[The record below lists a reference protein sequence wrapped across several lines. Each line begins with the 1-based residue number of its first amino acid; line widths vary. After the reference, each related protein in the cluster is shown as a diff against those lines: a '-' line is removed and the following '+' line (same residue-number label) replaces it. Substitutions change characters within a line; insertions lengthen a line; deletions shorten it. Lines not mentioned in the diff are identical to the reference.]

1 MLKTKDPVR
10 KYGFLFALIYMVS
23 YMTRINFGA
32 VVSEMEQATGFSK
45 DLLSLSLTGSFIT
58 YGVGQVISGLAGDRL
73 SPKKL
78 ISVGLAVTAG
88 MNLLLP
94 LCQSPYTM
102 LAVWCV
108 NGFAQSFMWP
118 PIVKMLTELLTEEE
132 YKRGTL
138 IVSWGSSVGTVAVY
152 LIAPAVISMWG
163 WKWVFLLSAIC
174 AVITLVFWQG
184 FSYTPSKVQVRKTE
198 QGRLRGLF
206 TPLMIGVMAAIILQG
221 MLRDG
226 VTTWMPSYIAET
238 YNLSA
243 ASAILTGVIMPVF
256 SVVCFQI
263 AGGLYRKRL
272 TNPLLCAGVFFGLG
286 AVFAGTLYFVTGANA
301 VLSVVCSALLTGC
314 MHGVNL
320 MLISMIPPFF
330 KRYGITG
337 TASGVLNSC
346 TYIGSAASTYGIAV
360 LSQSAGWKNTVLIWL
375 TIAVLGAAVCLI
387 CIKPWKKQFGE

>member
-174 AVITLVFWQG
+174 AVITLVFWQA
-184 FSYTPSKVQVRKTE
+184 FSLPNT
-198 QGRLRGLF
+198 F
-206 TPLMIGVMAAIILQG
+206 WCA
-221 MLRDG
+221 
-226 VTTWMPSYIAET
+226 
-238 YNLSA
+238 
-243 ASAILTGVIMPVF
+243 IMPGRACWPLWR
-256 SVVCFQI
+256 SGCC
-263 AGGLYRKRL
+263 AGGLCL
-272 TNPLLCAGVFFGLG
+272 PLLPA
-286 AVFAGTLYFVTGANA
+286 
-301 VLSVVCSALLTGC
+301 LSS
-314 MHGVNL
+314 
-320 MLISMIPPFF
+320 
-330 KRYGITG
+330 
-337 TASGVLNSC
+337 
-346 TYIGSAASTYGIAV
+346 
-360 LSQSAGWKNTVLIWL
+360 
-375 TIAVLGAAVCLI
+375 
-387 CIKPWKKQFGE
+387 